1 MADEHGVL
9 SPEHA
14 AALDAADPLR
24 HFRDRFVIHAG
35 SPLYVDGNSLGRLPH
50 ASAQAVGDVVAEWG
64 SRLVTAWADWIDAPR
79 RIGDLLATHVLGAR
93 PGEVLACDST
103 TVNLYK
109 LADAVLTQ
117 EPGPVVV
124 LADDFPTDRYVLEGL
139 AARHGVE
146 LRSAASVEEA
156 RTHAESARLVVLS
169 AVDFRTG
176 ALIPLSTFAGTQA
189 RVIWDLSH
197 AAGAVELDL
206 HAHADLAVG
215 CSYKYLNGGPGA
227 PAWLF
232 VREELQDA
240 LGTPIQGWFGQR
252 DQFAMGPRYAPAPG
266 IDRFLAGTPPILAL
280 AAVQAGVELTA
291 EAGMR
296 AVAAKHRALT
306 EHFIALADAWL
317 APLGFTVGSPRDAAR
332 RGGHVSLRHPQGW
345 QICRAL
351 IEQAGTIPDFR
362 EPDVIRFAFPALY
375 TSFEEVREA
384 AVRTRDL
391 VASGA
396 HEHVA
401 AERSRVT

>member
-1 MADEHGVL
+1 M
-9 SPEHA
+9 
-14 AALDAADPLR
+14 
-24 HFRDRFVIHAG
+24 
-35 SPLYVDGNSLGRLPH
+35 
-50 ASAQAVGDVVAEWG
+50 
-64 SRLVTAWADWIDAPR
+64 
-79 RIGDLLATHVLGAR
+79 
-93 PGEVLACDST
+93 LACDST
-103 TVNLYK
+103 TVNLFK

-117 EPGPVVV
+117 RPGPVVV
-124 LADDFPTDRYVLEGL
+124 LRDDFPTDRYVLEGL
-139 AARHGVE
+139 AARHGVP
-146 LRSAASVEEA
+146 LTQAASVEEA
-156 RTHAESARLVVLS
+156 RAEAERGARLVALS

-176 ALIPLSTFAGTQA
+176 ALTPLSTFAGTA
-189 RVIWDLSH
+189 AKIVWDLSH

-227 PAWLF
+227 PAWLY
-232 VREELQDA
+232 VRDTLQDE
-240 LGTPIQGWFGQR
+240 LRTPVQGWFGQR
-252 DQFAMGPRYAPAPG
+252 DQFAMGPAYAPAPG

-291 EAGMR
+291 EAGMP

-306 EHFIALADAWL
+306 DHFVALADAWL
-317 APLGFTVGSPRDAAR
+317 KPLGFTVGSPRDPAR

-375 TSFEEVREA
+375 TSFAEVHEA
-384 AVRTRDL
+384 ARRTRDL
-391 VASGA
+391 VAAGA

>member
-1 MADEHGVL
+1 MADEHDVL
-9 SPEHA
+9 SAEHA

-24 HFRDRFVIHAG
+24 HFRDRFVIHAS

-50 ASAQAVGDVVAEWG
+50 ATAQAVGDVVAEWG
-64 SRLVTAWADWIDAPR
+64 SRLVTAWPDWIDAPQ
-79 RIGDLLATHVLGAR
+79 RIGDLLAPHVLGAR

-103 TVNLYK
+103 TVNLFK

-124 LADDFPTDRYVLEGL
+124 LRDDFPTDRYVLEGL
-139 AARHGVE
+139 AAKHGVP
-146 LRSAASVEEA
+146 LTQAASVAEA
-156 RTHAESARLVVLS
+156 REHAERARLVVLS

-176 ALIPLSTFAGTQA
+176 ALTPLDTFRGTGA

-227 PAWLF
+227 PAWLY
-232 VREELQDA
+232 VRTELQDE
-240 LGTPIQGWFGQR
+240 LSTPIQGWFGQR
-252 DQFAMGPRYAPAPG
+252 DQFAMGPRYEPAPG

-280 AAVQAGVELTA
+280 AAVRAGVELTA
-291 EAGMR
+291 EAGMP
-296 AVAAKHRALT
+296 AIAAKHRALT
-306 EHFIALADAWL
+306 EHFVALADAWL
-317 APLGFTVGSPRDAAR
+317 TPLGFAVGSPRDPGS
-332 RGGHVSLRHPQGW
+332 RGGHVSLTHPRGW

-351 IEQAGTIPDFR
+351 IEQQSTIPDFR

-375 TSFEEVREA
+375 TSFAEVREA
-384 AVRTRDL
+384 ARRTRDL

-396 HEHVA
+396 HEQVA
-401 AERSRVT
+401 AERHRVT